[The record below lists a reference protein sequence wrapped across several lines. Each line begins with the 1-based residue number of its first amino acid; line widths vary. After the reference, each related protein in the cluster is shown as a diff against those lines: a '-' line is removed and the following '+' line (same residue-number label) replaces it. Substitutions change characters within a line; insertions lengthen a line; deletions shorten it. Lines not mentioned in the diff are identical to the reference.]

1 MGRNSAAQSFSVV
14 ESVDVTPT
22 ISSLA
27 PLSVSKVTAVLR
39 EHDMTYCSAVPVDGI
54 VTYWDREGIAMDIQ
68 TAVRTVLS
76 KYATFSGRAPRSEYW
91 WWFLALL
98 LFNLFLRIIDS
109 AFVEPLMGSGVFD
122 GQAGGPLGLA
132 AGLALLLPN
141 LAVTV
146 RRLRDID
153 RSGWWI
159 LLALIPL
166 IGYLI
171 LLYWLLQPSHVGVN
185 RFGEPLE

>member
-1 MGRNSAAQSFSVV
+1 
-14 ESVDVTPT
+14 
-22 ISSLA
+22 
-27 PLSVSKVTAVLR
+27 
-39 EHDMTYCSAVPVDGI
+39 
-54 VTYWDREGIAMDIQ
+54 MDIQ

-98 LFNLFLRIIDS
+98 LFNLFLRVIDG
-109 AFVEPLMGSGVFD
+109 AFVDPLEGTGAFYD
-122 GQAGGPLGLA
+122 QAGGPLGIL

-153 RSGWWI
+153 RSGWWMLI
-159 LLALIPL
+159 ALIPI

-171 LLYWLLQPSHVGVN
+171 LLYWLVQPSHVNAN
-185 RFGEPLE
+185 RFGEPPG